1 MTEQLVT
8 RDGIEATL
16 LRLVLLLRAQQH
28 CRSCGHKEAAGA
40 YCSRCT
46 APILPARDWFDG
58 SARPLPPA
66 SRAELEAI
74 VEDFDHGGLEE
85 F

>member
-1 MTEQLVT
+1 MTERLVT
-8 RDGIEATL
+8 RDGMEAKL
-16 LRLVLLLRAQQH
+16 LRLVLLLRAQQR
-28 CRSCGHKEAAGA
+28 CRSCGHREAAGA
-40 YCSRCT
+40 YCSRCVT
-46 APILPARDWFDG
+46 PILPARDWFDG
-58 SARPLPPA
+58 GTRPLPPA